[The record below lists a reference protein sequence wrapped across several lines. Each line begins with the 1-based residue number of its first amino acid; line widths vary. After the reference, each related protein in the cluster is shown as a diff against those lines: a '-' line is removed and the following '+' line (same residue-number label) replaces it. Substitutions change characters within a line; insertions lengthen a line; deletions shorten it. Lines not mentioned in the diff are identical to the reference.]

1 MRGPVDE
8 NGMDAAV
15 LEDTIRTAVL
25 DLVDHRDLGRD
36 VPALQGLVS
45 TGENLARAFF
55 DLLGGSAPGAA
66 LARDP
71 GGNREQPVRVW
82 AGRRRSG
89 CTGQGL
95 VPGWMRLTGRVV
107 LVSGGSR
114 GIGRAIAGALA
125 AEGALLANLARGR
138 AGLEEAAEEIQTG
151 GGHALVIAGD
161 ASQEATAAGAVAA
174 TMRAFGR
181 LDLLVTAQGTGSFGP
196 LEASRV
202 ADWNTMIAA
211 NLRANLP
218 PVPGGSRTD
227 AQVRYGDHH
236 QRRVAGGR
244 PRHSRLRGLLSLE
257 GRSSR
262 AHAVAGRGG
271 AGARGP
277 RRRVVPRRG
286 RHTVLGHGS
295 SSPGPD
301 ADAAAGG
308 GGRRRRSCGDSAA
321 RGVRRGGRPGP
332 HPGCPVTLISRLASE
347 TGEV

>member
-55 DLLGGSAPGAA
+55 DLLGGSAPGAV

-114 GIGRAIAGALA
+114 GIGRAIAGAPA

-151 GGHALVIAGD
+151 GGRALVIAGD

-202 ADWNTMIAA
+202 ADWDAMIAA
-211 NLRANLP
+211 NLRATYLLCRAALGPMLKCGVGTIINVASLAAIRAI
-218 PVPGGSRTD
+218 PGSAAYSASKAGVLGLTRSL
-227 AQVRYGDHH
+227 AAEVRG
-236 QRRVAGGR
+236 RGVRVAALCPG
-244 PRHSRLRGLLSLE
+244 
-257 GRSSR
+257 
-262 AHAVAGRGG
+262 AVDT
-271 AGARGP
+271 P
-277 RRRVVPRRG
+277 FWDTVPR
-286 RHTVLGHGS
+286 
-295 SSPGPD
+295 PPD
-301 ADAAAGG
+301 RTRMLRPEAVADAAVLVATQPPE
-308 GGRRRRSCGDSAA
+308 AFVE
-321 RGVRRGGRPGP
+321 GVVLAPTPG
-332 HPGCPVTLISRLASE
+332 VL
-347 TGEV
+347 